1 MLLKLKIKTN
11 SKENKIEKLKDD
23 EFRIFVKAKP
33 EQGMAN
39 QKVLELLSEY
49 LHIPKQK
56 ISLIKGHTSPSKIVE
71 IRE

>member
-23 EFRIFVKAKP
+23 EFRVFVKVKP

-39 QKVLELLSEY
+39 QKVLELVAEY
-49 LHIPKQK
+49 LHVPRNK
-56 ISLIKGHTSPSKIVE
+56 ISLIKGHTAPSKIIE
-71 IRE
+71 IRK

>member
-11 SKENKIEKLKDD
+11 SKENKIEKRKDD
-23 EFRIFVKAKP
+23 EFRVFVKVKP

-39 QKVLELLSEY
+39 QKVLELVAEY
-49 LHIPKQK
+49 LHVPRNK
-56 ISLIKGHTSPSKIVE
+56 ISLIKGHTAPSKIIE